1 MSKRRSRLMTCAVAV
16 VLMGTAC
23 SDAGQPF
30 ATAPKRLEPSGTA
43 AQENLLGGLIGGV
56 VGTLTNL
63 LVPPVE
69 RVTPLAS
76 DVTWTFTAGP
86 NGAVSS
92 NSAVGLTIVVP
103 YGALSTTQTITV
115 SAFAGKPVAYKF
127 EPHLEFARKVTLTQ
141 NLNGTTA
148 DLLSS
153 LNGAHFATD
162 RLELDANGLANVDEV
177 VSGLLSGLLTRKFSF
192 GVTHFSGWLLAG
204 RADDE

>member
-1 MSKRRSRLMTCAVAV
+1 MSKRRSKLMTCVMAV
-16 VLMGTAC
+16 VLLGTAC

-30 ATAPKRLEPSGTA
+30 ATAPKSVVSAGKD
-43 AQENLLGGLIGGV
+43 AQQNLLGGVIGGV
-56 VGTLTNL
+56 LGTVTNL

-69 RVTPLAS
+69 RITPLAS

-86 NGAVSS
+86 SGAVSS
-92 NSAVGLTIVVP
+92 NSAVGLTIAIP
-103 YGALSTTQTITV
+103 YGALSTTQTIRVT
-115 SAFAGKPVAYKF
+115 ALAGKPVAYKF
-127 EPHLEFARKVTLTQ
+127 EPHLEFARKVSLTQ

-162 RLELDANGLANVDEV
+162 RLELNDDGLANVTEV
-177 VSGLLSGLLTRKFSF
+177 VPGVLSGWFTRTFTF

-204 RADDE
+204 RCDDE